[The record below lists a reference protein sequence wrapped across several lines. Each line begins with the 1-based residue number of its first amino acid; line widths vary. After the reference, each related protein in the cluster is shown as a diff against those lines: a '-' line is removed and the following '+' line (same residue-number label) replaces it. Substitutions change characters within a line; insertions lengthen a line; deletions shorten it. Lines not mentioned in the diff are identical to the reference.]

1 MENGALYVMP
11 VGSQQTPEAVRL
23 SEERLR
29 ALVIASSDVVYRMS
43 ADWAV
48 MYQLTSHLEENGF
61 LAETEQANANWLQE
75 YIHPDDQ
82 ERVFA
87 TTHEAIRT
95 KSIFEMQHRV
105 LRADG
110 SLGWTMSRAVPVLDE
125 QGEIRE
131 WFGMASDVTGREH
144 AKERESDLNLQLQH
158 VLEATADSVFNLDRN
173 WNFTY
178 LNGNAR
184 TLLSTYGE
192 LLGRN
197 FWQVFPDTQ
206 FPDSPF
212 IEHYH
217 RAMDE
222 GLPGEFEAYY
232 NKPEGW
238 FQVFS
243 YPSRNGISV
252 FFRDI
257 TEKRRASEAMIQTE
271 KLAAV
276 GRLAAS
282 IAHEVNN
289 PLEAVTNLLYL
300 ARTSEHLDDVREYLR
315 TAEAELSRAA
325 AITNQTLRF
334 HKQSTK
340 PTEITPG
347 NLLQGVLAI
356 YRGRL
361 APSRVVVDMRVRSQ
375 KPVCCFEGEIR
386 QLLGNL
392 IGNAIDAM
400 QPNGGR
406 LLLRIREG
414 TDWRT
419 GRAGALITVADTG
432 PGMTP
437 HTVAK
442 AFEAFYSTKGMAGT
456 GLGLWICKEI
466 AARHEGFLRL
476 RSSESRA
483 HHGTVF
489 LLFLPYDAV
498 TREA

>member
-1 MENGALYVMP
+1 M
-11 VGSQQTPEAVRL
+11 
-23 SEERLR
+23 
-29 ALVIASSDVVYRMS
+29 
-43 ADWAV
+43 
-48 MYQLTSHLEENGF
+48 
-61 LAETEQANANWLQE
+61 
-75 YIHPDDQ
+75 
-82 ERVFA
+82 
-87 TTHEAIRT
+87 
-95 KSIFEMQHRV
+95 
-105 LRADG
+105 
-110 SLGWTMSRAVPVLDE
+110 
-125 QGEIRE
+125 
-131 WFGMASDVTGREH
+131 
-144 AKERESDLNLQLQH
+144 
-158 VLEATADSVFNLDRN
+158 
-173 WNFTY
+173 
-178 LNGNAR
+178 
-184 TLLSTYGE
+184 STYGE

-238 FQVFS
+238 FQVLS

-289 PLEAVTNLLYL
+289 PLESVTNLLYL

-334 HKQSTK
+334 HKQSTR

-347 NLLQGVLAI
+347 SLLQGVLAI

-375 KPVCCFEGEIR
+375 KPVCCFEGEVR

-406 LLLRIREG
+406 LLLRAREG

-419 GRAGALITVADTG
+419 GRAGALVTVADTG